1 MDLKKTG
8 AFAIFYYYAEAIGIY
23 KMHKP
28 AWKSLIKLMLFP
40 LVYSDREHVYAQKN
54 YNAMITRVV
63 FVLSHFNL

>member
-40 LVYSDREHVYAQKN
+40 LVYSDREHVYAQKK
-54 YNAMITRVV
+54 
-63 FVLSHFNL
+63 L